1 MTTTTTITVDDPL
14 RIRSVAESRDKQ
26 QISDALQLLASGG
39 IPCDG
44 IPTIEDAHRKRKW
57 MLEHMAGAFRVFAR
71 KGFTEGTAGH
81 ISLRDPVQPDTFWIN
96 PLGVH
101 FGMLKASDMVQINEE
116 GQVVGGNKVAVN
128 AAGFAIHSAIH
139 KARPDVN
146 AACHCHSP
154 AGKAWSAFG
163 KPLEII
169 NQDSCLLWN
178 NQEVYMQFGGVV
190 LAKEESVRIAKA
202 LGPQSRTMI
211 LQNHGLLTCGSTV
224 DEAAYLFTMME
235 KTCEVQIMA
244 DAAGHEKKIVG
255 EEEARFTHEVNA
267 DPITLYTEFQ
277 PDFEFEALETRGARR
292 RLISPNTFP
301 VVLASDQVERH
312 IADLDAR
319 NAPGELGP
327 FSVFHVL
334 VPPIEPRLPLTDSLA
349 SPPTAYDSPAS
360 TRFNEADRSEH
371 ADGSFQ
377 DIADHGHDNHVTT
390 TGDHAFVADLTSA
403 SPSWQPLQS
412 RSQEHADLVPSTT
425 ASSSELAVASN
436 PPDLGT
442 WPVPVIQVSDDVKIL
457 LSNYM
462 YRVVDTFAIIK
473 SPKNPWKIIHLPRAV
488 QIAGEL
494 TLIGSTTT
502 VRLALFNAIL
512 AVSSFYM
519 ANDPQHLQQIPKW
532 TQLASNFRSR
542 AIVFLNRAINE
553 EVDMIPRP
561 KYKELLAATLTM
573 ITVDVAS
580 GEAETC
586 SLHLDGCEQIIRHVR
601 KRKSRFSHKARA
613 LHRIYFY
620 LRTIH
625 DATRPWTV
633 ADASATNESH
643 SSSSSTDSPT
653 AERSSVTSPLRN
665 AEFATSFERGSG
677 LWLDMTES
685 SMPDM
690 TACEFVYGILQS
702 ALVLLR
708 RATVALRL
716 DYLANDCDAD
726 AADSIEV
733 QEICRSVE
741 LEILNWSAQTEL
753 GKKAHLFS
761 ENEFELVKRQ
771 TNAFHHALVIYFA
784 KQYRHLPSLYLA
796 NNVLAALQDL
806 EELEQL
812 KTAHRIEASPIFWP
826 AFIAA
831 CEARDKQT
839 RQRWRTWYEKAE
851 AYNVNHAMSSGRNF
865 AFETWDHEGANDVAN
880 AADDRCRWRV
890 MVESQQLC
898 LMLT

>member
-1 MTTTTTITVDDPL
+1 MTTTATIIVDDPL
-14 RIRSVAESRDKQ
+14 KLRSVVGIPDKQ
-26 QISDALQLLASGG
+26 QTSDAFQLLASGG

-44 IPTIEDAHRKRKW
+44 IPTIEDTHRKRRW

-116 GQVVGGNKVAVN
+116 GQVVGGNRVAVN

-178 NQEVYMQFGGVV
+178 NQEVYKQFGGVV
-190 LAKEESVRIAKA
+190 LAKEESVRVAEA

-244 DAAGHEKKIVG
+244 DAAGHEKKIIG

-267 DPITLYTEFQ
+267 DPVTLYTEFQ
-277 PDFEFEALETRGARR
+277 PDFEFEAVGAAAFGGESATSIDLLVAAA
-292 RLISPNTFP
+292 LILDGNVLATPLSCSGSVQPAATQAYTFS

-312 IADLDAR
+312 IADLDAC
-319 NAPGELGP
+319 NAPGESGP

-334 VPPIEPRLPLTDSLA
+334 VPPVEPRLPLLDSLA
-349 SPPTAYDSPAS
+349 SPPTADSSSAS
-360 TRFNEADRSEH
+360 TRFNEADRSGHTDE
-371 ADGSFQ
+371 GFQ
-377 DIADHGHDNHVTT
+377 DIADGEHDTHVIS
-390 TGDHAFVADLTSA
+390 TGDNAFVADLTSA

-412 RSQEHADLVPSTT
+412 QSQERANLVPSPT
-425 ASSSELAVASN
+425 ASSEELAVASN
-436 PPDLGT
+436 SPDLGT
-442 WPVPVIQVSDDVKIL
+442 WPAPVKQVSDDVKVL

-573 ITVDVAS
+573 ITVDVIAMYP
-580 GEAETC
+580 C
-586 SLHLDGCEQIIRHVR
+586 SMMQT
-601 KRKSRFSHKARA
+601 SQ
-613 LHRIYFY
+613 
-620 LRTIH
+620 
-625 DATRPWTV
+625 
-633 ADASATNESH
+633 AD
-643 SSSSSTDSPT
+643 
-653 AERSSVTSPLRN
+653 V
-665 AEFATSFERGSG
+665 
-677 LWLDMTES
+677 
-685 SMPDM
+685 
-690 TACEFVYGILQS
+690 FV
-702 ALVLLR
+702 
-708 RATVALRL
+708 
-716 DYLANDCDAD
+716 
-726 AADSIEV
+726 
-733 QEICRSVE
+733 
-741 LEILNWSAQTEL
+741 
-753 GKKAHLFS
+753 
-761 ENEFELVKRQ
+761 
-771 TNAFHHALVIYFA
+771 
-784 KQYRHLPSLYLA
+784 
-796 NNVLAALQDL
+796 
-806 EELEQL
+806 
-812 KTAHRIEASPIFWP
+812 
-826 AFIAA
+826 
-831 CEARDKQT
+831 
-839 RQRWRTWYEKAE
+839 
-851 AYNVNHAMSSGRNF
+851 
-865 AFETWDHEGANDVAN
+865 
-880 AADDRCRWRV
+880 
-890 MVESQQLC
+890 
-898 LMLT
+898 

>member
-1 MTTTTTITVDDPL
+1 MTTTTTMIAEDPL
-14 RIRSVAESRDKQ
+14 KLRSIAESTDKQ
-26 QISDALQLLASGG
+26 QTSNALQLLASGG
-39 IPCDG
+39 IPCNG
-44 IPTIEDAHRKRKW
+44 IPIIEDARTKRQW

-163 KPLEII
+163 KRLEMI

-178 NQEVYMQFGGVV
+178 NQEVYEQFGGVV
-190 LAKEESVRIAKA
+190 LAKEESVKIAEA

-244 DAAGHEKKIVG
+244 DAAGHEKKIIG

-267 DPITLYTEFQ
+267 DPVTLYTEFQ
-277 PDFEFEALETRGARR
+277 PDFEFEAVGAAVFGGENATSID
-292 RLISPNTFP
+292 LHVVAALMLDENVLATPLNCSGSVQPVATQAYGFP

-312 IADLDAR
+312 IADLDAC
-319 NAPGELGP
+319 NAPGESGP

-334 VPPIEPRLPLTDSLA
+334 VPSVEPHLPLSHSSA
-349 SPPTAYDSPAS
+349 SPPPADDSPDP
-360 TRFNEADRSEH
+360 TRFNEADRSGH
-371 ADGSFQ
+371 IDGAFQ
-377 DIADHGHDNHVTT
+377 DIADDGHDANIITT
-390 TGDHAFVADLTSA
+390 DNNAFIADLTST
-403 SPSWQPLQS
+403 SPSWQPPHPQ
-412 RSQEHADLVPSTT
+412 SQEHANSVLCPT
-425 ASSSELAVASN
+425 ASSEELDVASHF
-436 PPDLGT
+436 PDLGT
-442 WPVPVIQVSDDVKIL
+442 WPTPVIQISDDVKVL

-512 AVSSFYM
+512 TVSSFYM

-553 EVDMIPRP
+553 EVDMTPRP

-573 ITVDVAS
+573 ITVDVIAM
-580 GEAETC
+580 
-586 SLHLDGCEQIIRHVR
+586 
-601 KRKSRFSHKARA
+601 
-613 LHRIYFY
+613 YPY
-620 LRTIH
+620 
-625 DATRPWTV
+625 
-633 ADASATNESH
+633 
-643 SSSSSTDSPT
+643 
-653 AERSSVTSPLRN
+653 
-665 AEFATSFERGSG
+665 
-677 LWLDMTES
+677 
-685 SMPDM
+685 SMM
-690 TACEFVYGILQS
+690 
-702 ALVLLR
+702 
-708 RATVALRL
+708 
-716 DYLANDCDAD
+716 
-726 AADSIEV
+726 
-733 QEICRSVE
+733 
-741 LEILNWSAQTEL
+741 
-753 GKKAHLFS
+753 
-761 ENEFELVKRQ
+761 
-771 TNAFHHALVIYFA
+771 
-784 KQYRHLPSLYLA
+784 
-796 NNVLAALQDL
+796 
-806 EELEQL
+806 
-812 KTAHRIEASPIFWP
+812 
-826 AFIAA
+826 
-831 CEARDKQT
+831 QT
-839 RQRWRTWYEKAE
+839 RQAD
-851 AYNVNHAMSSGRNF
+851 
-865 AFETWDHEGANDVAN
+865 AFV
-880 AADDRCRWRV
+880 
-890 MVESQQLC
+890 
-898 LMLT
+898 

>member
-1 MTTTTTITVDDPL
+1 MNKQARERHKSRTKTFTGCWGC
-14 RIRSVAESRDKQ
+14 RIRRRKCDEHRPSCRRCTDSGRECPGYTTQ
-26 QISDALQLLASGG
+26 LQ
-39 IPCDG
+39 
-44 IPTIEDAHRKRKW
+44 W
-57 MLEHMAGAFRVFAR
+57 
-71 KGFTEGTAGH
+71 
-81 ISLRDPVQPDTFWIN
+81 LRP
-96 PLGVH
+96 
-101 FGMLKASDMVQINEE
+101 
-116 GQVVGGNKVAVN
+116 
-128 AAGFAIHSAIH
+128 
-139 KARPDVN
+139 
-146 AACHCHSP
+146 
-154 AGKAWSAFG
+154 
-163 KPLEII
+163 
-169 NQDSCLLWN
+169 
-178 NQEVYMQFGGVV
+178 
-190 LAKEESVRIAKA
+190 
-202 LGPQSRTMI
+202 
-211 LQNHGLLTCGSTV
+211 TCGDPS
-224 DEAAYLFTMME
+224 L
-235 KTCEVQIMA
+235 CVQ
-244 DAAGHEKKIVG
+244 
-255 EEEARFTHEVNA
+255 
-267 DPITLYTEFQ
+267 
-277 PDFEFEALETRGARR
+277 ALDTKGARR
-292 RLISPNTFP
+292 RLISPNTFS

-312 IADLDAR
+312 IADLDAC
-319 NAPGELGP
+319 NAPGESGP

-334 VPPIEPRLPLTDSLA
+334 VPPVEPRLPLLDSLA
-349 SPPTAYDSPAS
+349 SPPTADSSPAS
-360 TRFNEADRSEH
+360 TRFNEADRSGHTDE
-371 ADGSFQ
+371 GFQ
-377 DIADHGHDNHVTT
+377 DIADGEHDTHVIS
-390 TGDHAFVADLTSA
+390 TGDNAFVANLTSA

-412 RSQEHADLVPSTT
+412 QSQEHANLVPSPT
-425 ASSSELAVASN
+425 ASSEELAVASN
-436 PPDLGT
+436 SPDLGT
-442 WPVPVIQVSDDVKIL
+442 WPAPVNQVSDDVKVL

-625 DATRPWTV
+625 DATRPWTI
-633 ADASATNESH
+633 ADASVTNGTH
-643 SSSSSTDSPT
+643 PSSSSTGSPT
-653 AERSSVTSPLRN
+653 TERSSVTSPLRN

-690 TACEFVYGILQS
+690 TACEFVYGIPQS

-761 ENEFELVKRQ
+761 ENDFRLVKRQ

-796 NNVLAALQDL
+796 SNVLAALQDL

-812 KTAHRIEASPIFWP
+812 KTAQHIEASPIFWP

-865 AFETWDHEGANDVAN
+865 AFETWDYEGADDVAD
-880 AADDRCRWRV
+880 ASDDRCRWRI
-890 MVESQQLC
+890 MVESQQIC